1 MVTAVAEKKPGL
13 PKSLFSVAG
22 GNNSKF
28 VQVLMSPRKRAPAKQ
43 SLRKGG
49 GPKSSIRCGLLVS
62 WNVRNKVVRFSFW
75 IWSMLLM
82 RSGLKGRVR
91 MSDAVS
97 SMQLDV
103 SGRQAKDL
111 AHVWF
116 VGIGMWLKTERN
128 VLVAWT
134 QALWLVSLN

>member
-13 PKSLFSVAG
+13 RKSLFSVAG

-49 GPKSSIRCGLLVS
+49 GAKSSIRCGLLVS
-62 WNVRNKVVRFSFW
+62 WNVRNKVVCFGFW

-111 AHVWF
+111 AHV
-116 VGIGMWLKTERN
+116 
-128 VLVAWT
+128 
-134 QALWLVSLN
+134 

>member
-13 PKSLFSVAG
+13 RKSLFSVAG

-28 VQVLMSPRKRAPAKQ
+28 VQVLMSPCKRAPAKQ

-49 GPKSSIRCGLLVS
+49 GA
-62 WNVRNKVVRFSFW
+62 N
-75 IWSMLLM
+75 
-82 RSGLKGRVR
+82 GLKGRVR

-111 AHVWF
+111 AHV
-116 VGIGMWLKTERN
+116 
-128 VLVAWT
+128 
-134 QALWLVSLN
+134 